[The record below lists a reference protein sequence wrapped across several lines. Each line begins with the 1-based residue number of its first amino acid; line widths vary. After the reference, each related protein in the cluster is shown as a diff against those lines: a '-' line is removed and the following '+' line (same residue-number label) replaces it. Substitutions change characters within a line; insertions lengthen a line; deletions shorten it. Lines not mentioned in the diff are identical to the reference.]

1 MVTKLYQFNKRP
13 NEKSV
18 YSILRADCDFRPSP
32 CTLTLGT
39 IKTQSITLV
48 NLFREGFSTVYPA
61 LGAEE

>member
-1 MVTKLYQFNKRP
+1 MFPTHYFRFTG
-13 NEKSV
+13 EKYEKV
-18 YSILRADCDFRPSP
+18 CTMRADCDFRPSP
-32 CTLTLGT
+32 CTLTHGT